1 MLSVVN
7 TPVPM
12 FAFLHMQAKKKG
24 ASLVVSGL
32 IIAVF
37 DLVTMLMS
45 PLIGNH
51 VRFVTLVI

>member
-7 TPVPM
+7 TLVPM
-12 FAFLHMQAKKKG
+12 FAFLYMQAKKKG